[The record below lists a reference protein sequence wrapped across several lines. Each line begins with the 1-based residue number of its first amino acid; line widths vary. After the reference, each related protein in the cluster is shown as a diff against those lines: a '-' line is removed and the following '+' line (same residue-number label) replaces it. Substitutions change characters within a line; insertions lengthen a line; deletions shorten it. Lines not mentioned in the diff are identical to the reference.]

1 MHSKGNVMEDISVR
15 WGWGEGMTSLFH
27 MKIADVGSVNMGRS
41 HYRAALSNLSFFMLD
56 FSGWLTHFK
65 GKLAS

>member
-1 MHSKGNVMEDISVR
+1 
-15 WGWGEGMTSLFH
+15 MTSLFH
-27 MKIADVGSVNMGRS
+27 MKIANVGSVNIGRS
-41 HYRAALSNLSFFMLD
+41 HYGATLSNLSFFMLD